1 MSKLASVAMAALMT
15 LASGTVSLAQSAP
28 EAPAGGAAKVV
39 QQVREYRVQH
49 EGEIVR
55 ELAEFLAI
63 PNVANDEANIQ
74 KNAARL
80 VEMLKVRGVET
91 ELLPIAGRG
100 PVVFGN
106 LMSPG
111 AKHTVIFYA
120 HYDGQPVDAAAWT
133 DGKPFEPALRDNSIE
148 AGGKRIPFPDATAGV
163 AGYKDDWRIY
173 ARSASDDKS
182 PIVAILAAIDAL
194 RAQKIPI
201 GVNVKMIFEGEEEAG
216 STNLERTLQAHKDLL
231 GADLLLTCDGPV
243 HPSGRPLIFFG
254 ARGDVGLDV
263 TVYGPVRA
271 LHSGHY
277 GNWAPNPAMELSR
290 LLASMTDANG
300 RVTIPGYYDDVI
312 PLSALEKEWLAK
324 MPDNDAELASS
335 LGIAKP
341 DGGGRKLVE
350 LLQQPSLNIRGL
362 SSAYVGTHAQNVV
375 PDKAEASIDARLVKG
390 EDPRKKSEQI
400 IGFIRAQGYFVV
412 DHEPTMDERR
422 AHALIAKIVDEGG
435 YRASRTAMDLPV
447 SKAMIGLV
455 QSATDG
461 RAVIAPGLGGS
472 VPMYIFEDIGL
483 PWIGVPIVNY
493 DNHQHSSDENLRL
506 GHFWNG
512 VELYGAILAGLE
524 W

>member
-1 MSKLASVAMAALMT
+1 MRIWTAIVIVAAALWLAGAPASRAQAATTRGSVA
-15 LASGTVSLAQSAP
+15 GVAQ
-28 EAPAGGAAKVV
+28 KV
-39 QQVREYRVQH
+39 RDYRQSH
-49 EGEIVR
+49 EGAIVR

-63 PNVANDEANIQ
+63 PNVASDEANIQ

-80 VEMLKVRGVET
+80 VEMLKARGIET

-100 PVVFGN
+100 PVVFGK
-106 LMSPG
+106 LMAPG
-111 AKHTVIFYA
+111 ARRTVIFYA

-133 DGKPFEPALRDNSIE
+133 DGKPFEPVLRDNAIE
-148 AGGKRIPFPDATAGV
+148 AGGKRIPFPDAVGAG
-163 AGYKDDWRIY
+163 GYKDDWRIY

-194 RAQKIPI
+194 RAQKIPL
-201 GVNVKMIFEGEEEAG
+201 GVNVRMIFEGEEEAG

-254 ARGDVGLDV
+254 ARGDVGLDA

-290 LLASMTDANG
+290 LLASMTDASG
-300 RVTIPGYYDDVI
+300 RVTIPAYYDDVV
-312 PLSALEKEWLAK
+312 PLSPLEKEWLAK
-324 MPDNDAELASS
+324 IPDNDAELEHE

-341 DGGGRKLVE
+341 YGDGKNLAE

-362 SSAYVGTHAQNVV
+362 NSAYVGTHAQNVV
-375 PDKAEASIDARLVKG
+375 PEKAEVSIDARLVKG
-390 EDPRKKSEQI
+390 EDPRKKYEQI
-400 IGFIRAQGYFVV
+400 VGFIRAQGYFVV

-422 AHALIAKIVDEGG
+422 AHARIAKILDEGG

-447 SKAMIGLV
+447 SKAMIALV
-455 QSATDG
+455 ESATDG

-472 VPMYIFEDIGL
+472 VPMYIFDEMGL
-483 PWIGVPIVNY
+483 PWIGVPIANY
-493 DNHQHSSDENLRL
+493 DNHQHSWDENLRL

-512 VELYGAILAGLE
+512 MEMYGAVLAGLA